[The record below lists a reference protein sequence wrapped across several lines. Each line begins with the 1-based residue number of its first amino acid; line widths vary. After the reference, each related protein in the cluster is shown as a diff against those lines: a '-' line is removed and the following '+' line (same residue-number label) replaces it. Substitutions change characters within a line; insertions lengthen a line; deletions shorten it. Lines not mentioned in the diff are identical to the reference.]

1 MEDLPGTGG
10 PDQRV
15 NFEQGLHLAVAGLV
29 GLAVGIEREWSGHA
43 AGPHARFAGVRTFLL
58 LGLLGGLAGA
68 AMRVGFVAAGVTL
81 LAGGIAMTT
90 VAYLVAARRPDDV
103 EAIEATT
110 EIAALV
116 VLGLGLTASL
126 GYPAIASAV
135 SAVVVLALREKSTI
149 QGFVNR
155 IGEPELRGAFQFA
168 VLALVVLP
176 LLPEGPFGPL
186 GGIRPR
192 TLWTVVLVFSGLNYL
207 GYLAR
212 RILGQ
217 RRGFGIAGALGGL
230 VSSTAVTLT
239 FARRSRAEPHHGT
252 ALGIGAL
259 AACTVLIPRVF
270 GIAWVLNPG
279 LGGALL
285 IGLLPSLVLGVAVLF
300 FLRQPRPGQVEETDP
315 PAIGNPLQ
323 LGSAIRMALAFQVV
337 MLALDFAGTRYGA
350 GGLYGSAALLGL
362 TDMDALTFSMSRLGE
377 SEVPHQ
383 VAAQAIMIGVSTN
396 TVLKLA
402 TALLLGSASFRR
414 VAGLGLAALA
424 VAAAGGWWLLAR

>member
-1 MEDLPGTGG
+1 MIL
-10 PDQRV
+10 
-15 NFEQGLHLAVAGLV
+15 EQAPQLAVAGLV

-43 AGPHARFAGVRTFLL
+43 VGPHARFAGVRTFLL
-58 LGLLGGLAGA
+58 LGLLGGVAGA
-68 AMRVGFVAAGVTL
+68 IMVAGYLAAGVTV
-81 LAGGIAMTT
+81 LAGGIGLTML
-90 VAYLVAARRPDDV
+90 AYFMAARRPDDV

-110 EIAALV
+110 EVAALV
-116 VLGLGLTASL
+116 VIGLGVTATL
-126 GYPAIASAV
+126 GFPAIASAV
-135 SAVVVLALREKSTI
+135 TAVVVLALREKSTI
-149 QGFVNR
+149 RGFVTR

-176 LLPEGPFGPL
+176 LLPAGPFGPM

-217 RRGFGIAGALGGL
+217 RRGFGVAGALGGL

-239 FARRSRAEPHHGT
+239 FARRSRSEPQHAI
-252 ALGIGAL
+252 ALGTGVL

-270 GIAWVLNPG
+270 GIAWVLNPPLGYVLG
-279 LGGALL
+279 L
-285 IGLLPSLVLGVAVLF
+285 GLLPSLLLGLGVVA
-300 FLRQPRPGQVEETDP
+300 FLRRPQAGEDEEVDP
-315 PAIGNPLQ
+315 PAFDNPLG

-337 MLALDFAGTRYGA
+337 MLALEFAGTRYGA

-377 SEVPHQ
+377 AEVPNV
-383 VAAQAIMIGVSTN
+383 VAARAILIGIGTN
-396 TVLKLA
+396 TLLKLA
-402 TALLLGSASFRR
+402 AAAALGSARFRR

-424 VAAAGGWWLLAR
+424 VAAGAGWWLLGG

>member
-1 MEDLPGTGG
+1 VIL
-10 PDQRV
+10 
-15 NFEQGLHLAVAGLV
+15 EQGLQLAVAGLV

-43 AGPHARFAGVRTFLL
+43 VGPHARFAGVRTFLL
-58 LGLLGGLAGA
+58 LGLLGGVAGA
-68 AMRVGFVAAGVTL
+68 IMVAGYLAAGVTV
-81 LAGGIAMTT
+81 LAGGIGLTT
-90 VAYLVAARRPDDV
+90 VAYLMAARRPGDL

-110 EIAALV
+110 EVAALV
-116 VLGLGLTASL
+116 VIGLGVTATL
-126 GYPAIASAV
+126 GFPAIASAV
-135 SAVVVLALREKSTI
+135 TAVVVLALREKSTI
-149 QGFVNR
+149 QGFVTR

-176 LLPEGPFGPL
+176 LLPEGPFGPM

-192 TLWTVVLVFSGLNYL
+192 TLWTIVLVFSGLNYL

-239 FARRSRAEPHHGT
+239 FARRSRSEPQHAI
-252 ALGIGAL
+252 ALGIGVL

-279 LGGALL
+279 LGNVLAL
-285 IGLLPSLVLGVAVLF
+285 GLLPPLLLGLGVVAVL
-300 FLRQPRPGQVEETDP
+300 RRPQAGEDEEVDP
-315 PAIGNPLQ
+315 PAIENPLG
-323 LGSAIRMALAFQVV
+323 LGSAIRMALAFQVM
-337 MLALDFAGTRYGA
+337 MLALEFAGTRYGEV
-350 GGLYGSAALLGL
+350 GLYGSAALLGL

-377 SEVPHQ
+377 AQVPNV
-383 VAAQAIMIGVSTN
+383 VAARAILIGIGTN
-396 TVLKLA
+396 TLLKLA
-402 TALLLGSASFRR
+402 AAAALGSAGFRR

-424 VAAAGGWWLLAR
+424 IAAGAGWWLLGG

>member
-1 MEDLPGTGG
+1 MILD
-10 PDQRV
+10 
-15 NFEQGLHLAVAGLV
+15 QGLHLAVAGLV

-43 AGPHARFAGVRTFLL
+43 VGPHARFAGVRTFLL
-58 LGLLGGLAGA
+58 LGLLGGVAGTIMA
-68 AMRVGFVAAGVTL
+68 AGHTAAGVAL
-81 LAGGIAMTT
+81 LAGGLGLTM
-90 VAYLVAARRPDDV
+90 VAYFMAARRPDDV

-110 EIAALV
+110 EVAALV
-116 VLGLGLTASL
+116 VIGLGVIATL

-135 SAVVVLALREKSTI
+135 TAVVVLALREKSTI
-149 QGFVNR
+149 QGFVTR
-155 IGEPELRGAFQFA
+155 IGEPELRGALQFA

-176 LLPEGPFGPL
+176 LLPEGPYGPL

-239 FARRSRAEPHHGT
+239 FARRSRSEPQHAT
-252 ALGIGAL
+252 ALGIGVL

-279 LGGALL
+279 LGNVLAL
-285 IGLLPSLVLGVAVLF
+285 GLLPSLVLGLGVVAVL
-300 FLRQPRPGQVEETDP
+300 RRPQPGENEETDP
-315 PAIGNPLQ
+315 PAVGNPLG

-337 MLALDFAGTRYGA
+337 MLALEFAGTRYGT
-350 GGLYGSAALLGL
+350 GGLFGSAALLGL
-362 TDMDALTFSMSRLGE
+362 TDMDALTFSVSRLGE
-377 SEVPHQ
+377 AEVPNG
-383 VAAQAIMIGVSTN
+383 VAAQAIMIGVATN
-396 TVLKLA
+396 TLLKLA
-402 TALLLGSASFRR
+402 SAMVLGSAGFRR
-414 VAGLGLAALA
+414 VAGRGLTGLAM
-424 VAAAGGWWLLAR
+424 AAALGWALLAFR

>member
-1 MEDLPGTGG
+1 MAYLQGRGERDGG
-10 PDQRV
+10 V
-15 NFEQGLHLAVAGLV
+15 NLEQGLHLAVAGLV

-68 AMRVGFVAAGVTL
+68 AMRAGYAAAGMVL
-81 LAGGIAMTT
+81 LAGGIAMTV
-90 VAYLVAARRPDDV
+90 VAYLAATRRPDDI

-116 VLGLGLTASL
+116 VLGLGVTASL
-126 GYPAIASAV
+126 GYPAVASAV
-135 SAVVVLALREKSTI
+135 TAVVVLALREKSTI
-149 QGFVNR
+149 QGFVSR
-155 IGEPELRGAFQFA
+155 IGEPELRAAFQFA

-239 FARRSRAEPHHGT
+239 FARRSRSEPHHGV
-252 ALGIGAL
+252 ALGIGTL

-279 LGGALL
+279 LGGEL
-285 IGLLPSLVLGVAVLF
+285 IVGLLPSLVLGTAVLA

-337 MLALDFAGTRYGA
+337 MLALDYAGSRFGA
-350 GGLYGSAALLGL
+350 GGLYGTAALLGL

-377 SEVPHQ
+377 AEVPNR
-383 VAAQAIMIGVSTN
+383 VAAQAILIGVGTN
-396 TVLKLA
+396 SLLKFA
-402 TALLLGSASFRR
+402 AAVVLGSASFRR

-424 VAAAGGWWLLAR
+424 LAAAAGWWLLAR